1 MRRQLQSPFNERQ
14 YMLSKDFEIYYYND
28 NHFYGVT
35 DHTHDYYEFYF
46 FLEGNVTISI
56 EKEHHHLKPGDM
68 VFIPPGIHHHVS
80 SVGETLPYQRFV
92 FWISQDYC
100 QKLKELSKDYVY
112 LIEHAQNTHHFI
124 YHYDV
129 VAFNAHISGKN
140 TPRAEK
146 VTKRHNPAFIPFG
159 FLNCFFLSSYCFF
172 SNLNSSILNP
182 NCSASPFF
190 C

>member
-129 VAFNAHISGKN
+129 VAFNALSQRFSG
-140 TPRAEK
+140 
-146 VTKRHNPAFIPFG
+146 
-159 FLNCFFLSSYCFF
+159 
-172 SNLNSSILNP
+172 
-182 NCSASPFF
+182 
-190 C
+190 

>member
-1 MRRQLQSPFNERQ
+1 
-14 YMLSKDFEIYYYND
+14 MLSKDFEIYYYND

-124 YHYDV
+124 
-129 VAFNAHISGKN
+129 
-140 TPRAEK
+140 
-146 VTKRHNPAFIPFG
+146 
-159 FLNCFFLSSYCFF
+159 
-172 SNLNSSILNP
+172 
-182 NCSASPFF
+182 
-190 C
+190 

>member
-68 VFIPPGIHHHVS
+68 VFIPPGIPVWGKHFPI
-80 SVGETLPYQRFV
+80 SVLF
-92 FWISQDYC
+92 
-100 QKLKELSKDYVY
+100 
-112 LIEHAQNTHHFI
+112 
-124 YHYDV
+124 
-129 VAFNAHISGKN
+129 SGSVRITVRN
-140 TPRAEK
+140 
-146 VTKRHNPAFIPFG
+146 
-159 FLNCFFLSSYCFF
+159 
-172 SNLNSSILNP
+172 
-182 NCSASPFF
+182 
-190 C
+190 

>member
-68 VFIPPGIHHHVS
+68 VFIPRVFTTMCPVWGKHFPI
-80 SVGETLPYQRFV
+80 SVLF
-92 FWISQDYC
+92 
-100 QKLKELSKDYVY
+100 
-112 LIEHAQNTHHFI
+112 
-124 YHYDV
+124 
-129 VAFNAHISGKN
+129 SGSVRITVRN
-140 TPRAEK
+140 
-146 VTKRHNPAFIPFG
+146 
-159 FLNCFFLSSYCFF
+159 
-172 SNLNSSILNP
+172 
-182 NCSASPFF
+182 
-190 C
+190 

>member
-100 QKLKELSKDYVY
+100 HKLKELCAFRKDFP
-112 LIEHAQNTHHFI
+112 ADRGDPCGPFWKSCQ
-124 YHYDV
+124 D
-129 VAFNAHISGKN
+129 
-140 TPRAEK
+140 RALRE
-146 VTKRHNPAFIPFG
+146 RSDAPHQPG
-159 FLNCFFLSSYCFF
+159 CL
-172 SNLNSSILNP
+172 
-182 NCSASPFF
+182 
-190 C
+190 